1 MDPGAWAECPKVG
14 KRNKK
19 KKKSLREHLWT
30 LMQLTGIICQVSPAP
45 VTST

>member
-19 KKKSLREHLWT
+19 KKNLREHLWT